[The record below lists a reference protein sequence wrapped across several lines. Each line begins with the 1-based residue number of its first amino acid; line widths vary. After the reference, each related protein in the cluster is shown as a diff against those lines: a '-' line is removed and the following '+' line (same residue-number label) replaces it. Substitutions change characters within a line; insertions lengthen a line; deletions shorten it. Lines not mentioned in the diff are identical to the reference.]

1 MGIQIRTTEKKR
13 KKRNV
18 HRHRPEAGV
27 LGGESKEFLL
37 AESDQG

>member
-1 MGIQIRTTEKKR
+1 MRKKKKEKR
-13 KKRNV
+13 KRNV
-18 HRHRPEAGV
+18 HRYRPEAGV